1 MALGR
6 PISLTNNVATKTTSV
21 TATGGQTLFT
31 VVGGYRV
38 NELAV
43 FKNGL
48 KLEQETDFAASD
60 GSTVTLTSGATG
72 GDVLQFEVFDSF
84 KITDAINANETTQT
98 IDGSLVLSGAITGEA
113 GVKGVG
119 IFSGGDAITTGI
131 ITSLNFIGAGN
142 TFAVSS
148 GKVDIS
154 IAGGGGGGGGLGT
167 AINYDGGSVASPFS
181 FIDAESFVE
190 SDLLLDTT
198 NAGATDSY
206 IVSVSPKV
214 TVLTGAAVTVGSGK
228 TMIIDVLQIGDL

>member
-31 VVGGYRV
+31 VEGGYRV

-119 IFSGGDAITTGI
+119 IFSGGDAVTTGI

-154 IAGGGGGGGGLGT
+154 IAGGGGGGGLGT
-167 AINYDGGSVASPFS
+167 AINYDGGNVASPFS
-181 FIDAESFVE
+181 FIDTEAFVE
-190 SDLLLDTT
+190 SDLLLDAT
-198 NAGATDSY
+198 NAGANDSY
-206 IVSVSPKV
+206 VVSVSPKV
-214 TVLTGAAVTVGSGK
+214 TVLSGAAVTVGSGK
-228 TMIIDVLQIGDL
+228 TMVIDILQIGDL

>member
-31 VVGGYRV
+31 VEGGYRV

-98 IDGSLVLSGAITGEA
+98 IDGSLVLSGAITGES

-119 IFSGGDAITTGI
+119 IFSGGDAIATGI

-142 TFAVSS
+142 TFKETN

-154 IAGGGGGGGGLGT
+154 IAGGGGGGGLGT
-167 AINYDGGSVASPFS
+167 AINYGSGNVASPFS
-181 FIDAESFVE
+181 FIDAEAFVE
-190 SDLLLDTT
+190 SDLLLDATK
-198 NAGATDSY
+198 AGANDSY

-214 TVLTGAAVTVGSGK
+214 TVLSGAAVTVGSGK
-228 TMIIDVLQIGDL
+228 TMVIDILQIGDL

>member
-98 IDGSLVLSGAITGEA
+98 IDGSLVLSGAITGET

-119 IFSGGDAITTGI
+119 IFSGGDAIATGI

-142 TFAVSS
+142 TFKETN

-154 IAGGGGGGGGLGT
+154 IAGGGGGGGLGT
-167 AINYDGGSVASPFS
+167 AINYGSGNVASPFS
-181 FIDAESFVE
+181 FIDAEAFVE
-190 SDLLLDTT
+190 SDLLLDATK
-198 NAGATDSY
+198 AGANDSY

-214 TVLTGAAVTVGSGK
+214 TVLSGAAVTVGSGK
-228 TMIIDVLQIGDL
+228 TMVIDILQIGDL

>member
-98 IDGSLVLSGAITGEA
+98 IDGSLVLSGAITGET

-119 IFSGGDAITTGI
+119 IFSGGDAIATGI

-142 TFAVSS
+142 TFKETN

-154 IAGGGGGGGGLGT
+154 IAGGGGGGGLGT
-167 AINYDGGSVASPFS
+167 AINYGSGNVASPFS
-181 FIDAESFVE
+181 FIDAETFVE
-190 SDLLLDTT
+190 SDLLLDATK
-198 NAGATDSY
+198 AGANDSY

-214 TVLTGAAVTVGSGK
+214 TVLSGAAVTVGSGK
-228 TMIIDVLQIGDL
+228 TMVIDILQIGDL

>member
-31 VVGGYRV
+31 VEGGYRV

-98 IDGSLVLSGAITGEA
+98 IDGSLVLSGAITGES

-119 IFSGGDAITTGI
+119 IFSGGDAIATGI

-154 IAGGGGGGGGLGT
+154 IAGGGGGGGLGT
-167 AINYDGGSVASPFS
+167 AINYDGGNVASPFS
-181 FIDAESFVE
+181 FIDTEAFVE
-190 SDLLLDTT
+190 SDLLLDAT
-198 NAGATDSY
+198 NAGANDSY
-206 IVSVSPKV
+206 VVSVSPKV
-214 TVLTGAAVTVGSGK
+214 TVLSGAAVTVGSGK
-228 TMIIDVLQIGDL
+228 TMVIDILQIGDL

>member
-1 MALGR
+1 MAIGR

-38 NELAV
+38 NEIAV

-48 KLEQETDFAASD
+48 KLQQETDYTASD
-60 GSTVTLTSGATG
+60 GSTVTLTSAATG
-72 GDVLQFEVFDSF
+72 GDVLQFEVFDTF

-98 IDGSLVLSGAITGEA
+98 INGSLVVSGALTGEN

-119 IFSGGDAITTGI
+119 IFSGGDEIAAGI

-142 TFAVSS
+142 TFKETN

-154 IAGGGGGGGGLGT
+154 IAGGGGGGGLGT
-167 AINYDGGSVASPFS
+167 AIKYDGGTTSSPFS

-198 NAGATDSY
+198 NAGASDSY
-206 IVSVSPKV
+206 IVSVSPKI
-214 TVLTGAAVTVGSGK
+214 TVNTGAAVTVGSGK